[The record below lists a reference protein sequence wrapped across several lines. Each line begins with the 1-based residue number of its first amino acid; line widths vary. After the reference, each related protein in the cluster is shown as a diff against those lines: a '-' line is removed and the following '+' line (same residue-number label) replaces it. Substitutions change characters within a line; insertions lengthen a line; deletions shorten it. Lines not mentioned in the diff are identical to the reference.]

1 MSEKFDA
8 SWFDLSNYDGLV
20 ELDLAGWEHQLA
32 VRQWLYDMD
41 KSQFTR
47 YG

>member
-32 VRQWLYDMD
+32 VRCYQRCKNDPL
-41 KSQFTR
+41 TTE
-47 YG
+47 